1 MRRMLES
8 ITERVTGFVAQRDDL
23 AMVVRA
29 TAETGPAF
37 LQVLGPVAES
47 SEAGL
52 FFTYDDEF
60 DDPTAYVNAVVKAFA
75 VMHDGVRGVMEL
87 EKMKPWPPLPP
98 VVGEEGLP
106 AVLRMRELMTFSR
119 SLLPQP
125 DAQVVVWTLVP
136 KRVAAPARYAAFV
149 RELLAHEWPMPW
161 CHHMR
166 VMVRDD
172 PADNALRKVLEKAPR
187 VQWYEPPLGP
197 EAYQKGFEDAA
208 NDPTLPVAERMQS
221 LLVAAGTD
229 CSMGRH
235 AAAREKY
242 EVLVWY
248 FLNSKALL
256 PAALALNGL
265 GEVHARTGNPDEA
278 GPLFEQAMAL
288 ATDGP
293 VPSVPI
299 MFTAAWNLGRLRLDQ
314 GRADEAATYFDVAQQ
329 CGAVLRSADLKL
341 MAMEQHGM
349 ALLAAGKQTE
359 ADTLWEAGATVGD
372 KLGLKEHRDAALR
385 QLQLSHA
392 ADPAKVLE
400 LDRRMTA
407 EVTGPPPE
415 VPASPAVPTLPT
427 VSKPPGVPD
436 VPR

>member
-8 ITERVTGFVAQRDDL
+8 ITERITRFVVQRDDL

-60 DDPTAYVNAVVKAFA
+60 DDPTTYVTAVVRAFA
-75 VMHDGVRGVMEL
+75 VQHDGVRGVMEL
-87 EKMKPWPPLPP
+87 EKMAPWPPLPP
-98 VVGEEGLP
+98 VVGQEGLP

-125 DAQVVVWTLVP
+125 DTQVVVWTLVP
-136 KRVAAPARYAAFV
+136 RRVAAPARYATFV
-149 RELLAHEWPMPW
+149 RELLAHEWPVPW

-208 NDPTLPVAERMQS
+208 NDPTLPIAERMQS

-248 FLNSKALL
+248 FLNSQAIL

-288 ATDGP
+288 ATDDP

-299 MFTAAWNLGRLRLDQ
+299 MFTAAWNLGRLRMDQ
-314 GRADEAATYFDVAQQ
+314 GRADEAATYFGVAQQ
-329 CGAVLRSADLKL
+329 CGAVMRSADLKL
-341 MAMEQHGM
+341 MAMEQHGA
-349 ALLAAGKQTE
+349 ALLAAGKPAE
-359 ADTLWEAGATVGD
+359 AAGVGGAGGTVGD
-372 KLGLKEHRDAALR
+372 QLGLKEHRDAALGR
-385 QLQLSHA
+385 LRLYHA
-392 ADPAKVLE
+392 ADPAEVLE
-400 LDRRMTA
+400 LDRRMA
-407 EVTGPPPE
+407 APVTGPPPQ
-415 VPASPAVPTLPT
+415 VPAAPPVPGPPRVPA
-427 VSKPPGVPD
+427 PPGGAT
-436 VPR
+436 